1 MMSLKK
7 LKTLRLRPDCT
18 IKNQD
23 EVHFSVESTKIRT
36 WSLKGKRPVVKS
48 YAGRKSVAYSGYVNP
63 MTGELIVHKVSWFTY
78 ETVLQSLRDL
88 IAIHPGDQKIVVVMD
103 NAPWHKKAKRYI
115 ATMPECADIAE
126 RIEIL
131 SLPPYSPDLNP
142 IERVWRIARREQT
155 HNTFFPDLQTL
166 TDKLDNY
173 FARFRDPNS
182 KLVTL

>member
-1 MMSLKK
+1 
-7 LKTLRLRPDCT
+7 
-18 IKNQD
+18 
-23 EVHFSVESTKIRT
+23 
-36 WSLKGKRPVVKS
+36 
-48 YAGRKSVAYSGYVNP
+48 